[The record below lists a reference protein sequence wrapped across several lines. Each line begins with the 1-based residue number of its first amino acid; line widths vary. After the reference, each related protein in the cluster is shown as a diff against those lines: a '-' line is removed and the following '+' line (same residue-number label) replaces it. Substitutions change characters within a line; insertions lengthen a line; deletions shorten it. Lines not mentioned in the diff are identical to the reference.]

1 MWEAALCPGPGL
13 CRAVNRIFRV
23 VGRAGGNLELVVG
36 GGRDKGVCVKSET
49 SLRHVSDSVSAV
61 LIAVLF

>member
-1 MWEAALCPGPGL
+1 M
-13 CRAVNRIFRV
+13 

-36 GGRDKGVCVKSET
+36 GERDKGVRVKSET
-49 SLRHVSDSVSAV
+49 SLRHVSDSFSAV